1 MFSSVGCSG
10 RRSRKTKE
18 KKPQTFQRPSKKFF
32 KSTVQLNKMG
42 TQLYACQSSLSK
54 PEDKNCKT

>member
-18 KKPQTFQRPSKKFF
+18 KKPQTFQRPSNF

-42 TQLYACQSSLSK
+42 TQLFNVIYLLELASTGE
-54 PEDKNCKT
+54 PA